1 MEALALF
8 HAYVEAFNR
17 RDAEALAAVF
27 APDLISVHPG
37 EPEVDVSAAAPFV
50 TRMLG
55 LWPRGLHYRILRAT
69 GRTMRH
75 TIPYPSLRGKPKINS
90 TSGHLERIESER
102 RLGAGEFG
110 VNETGRNR
118 VRARHAP
125 RLQNSFALEESE

>member
-69 GRTMRH
+69 GRALGGGLSESWGELLVFNAEGRVAASEVVIYNARDGRVSH
-75 TIPYPSLRGKPKINS
+75 TWIYKVMPPTHPDYRD
-90 TSGHLERIESER
+90 
-102 RLGAGEFG
+102 
-110 VNETGRNR
+110 
-118 VRARHAP
+118 ARP
-125 RLQNSFALEESE
+125 